1 MENVKNIVIEDFD
14 NKINLRIRLFDAE
27 KGLDFVESVSKLVKS
42 GDFSI
47 KALLDDLLP
56 LASLLDTNGDR
67 VVKEGLT
74 RKDCYGIF
82 QNPLSIVDL
91 GLEVF
96 NFQMVF
102 IKSSKAFRPLIGPLE
117 SMLNTV
123 TLG

>member
-56 LASLLDTNGDR
+56 LVSLLDTNGDR
-67 VVKEGLT
+67 IVKEGLT

>member
-56 LASLLDTNGDR
+56 LVSLLDTNGDR

>member
-1 MENVKNIVIEDFD
+1 MENIKNIVIEDFD

-42 GDFSI
+42 GEFSI

-102 IKSSKAFRPLIGPLE
+102 IKNSKAFRPLIGPLE
-117 SMLNTV
+117 NMLNTV

>member
-56 LASLLDTNGDR
+56 LVSLLDTNGDR
-67 VVKEGLT
+67 VVKDGLT